1 MYSTTGIIQGCYSGQ
16 QDRVDE
22 LNDRIF
28 SRYVPDNNLRPNYDP
43 RPVST
48 KYAFFPV
55 IDRKIPS
62 EIPMKQYLGEAN
74 QVLGEANQVLGEANQ
89 VLGEANQ
96 SNGFLPSTNNA
107 PTIRNID
114 TETVLR
120 NQVVALQH
128 GIGQNEYVPSSESD
142 LFKTTI
148 VSRHSEQPFPRL
160 FTKPT
165 FSTNQPAIATQ
176 SIGKSDFFNYTRN
189 QLRNSIVQK

>member
-1 MYSTTGIIQGCYSGQ
+1 MYSNTGIIQGYYSGQ

-28 SRYVPDNNLRPNYDP
+28 ARYVPDNNLRPNYDP

-74 QVLGEANQVLGEANQ
+74 
-89 VLGEANQ
+89 EANQ
-96 SNGFLPSTNNA
+96 SNGFLPSTTNA

-120 NQVVALQH
+120 NQTVALQH
-128 GIGQNEYVPSSESD
+128 GIGQHEYVPSSESD

-148 VSRHSEQPFPRL
+148 VSRQSEQPFPRL
-160 FTKPT
+160 FAKPT
-165 FSTNQPAIATQ
+165 FSTNQPTIATQ
-176 SIGKSDFFNYTRN
+176 TIGKSDFFNYTRN